1 MRWLDGI
8 TNSMDMSLGG
18 LQELVMDRGAWRAA
32 IHGVAESRTRLSGWT
47 ELLGKISTRN
57 IYMTVVLHSSTWGK
71 PLDCPCLSKRV
82 LQRTSTSPGSL
93 QSLRFSSPTP
103 DQLNQTQII
112 YFYFFFLL
120 LFFWSHCTACGMSVP
135 QSGTEPRPWEWK
147 RRILSTRPP
156 ENSQIQIL

>member
-112 YFYFFFLL
+112 L
-120 LFFWSHCTACGMSVP
+120 LFFLVVIFLVTLHSLWDVSSPIRDWTQAMRMKAQNPIH
-135 QSGTEPRPWEWK
+135 
-147 RRILSTRPP
+147 
-156 ENSQIQIL
+156 